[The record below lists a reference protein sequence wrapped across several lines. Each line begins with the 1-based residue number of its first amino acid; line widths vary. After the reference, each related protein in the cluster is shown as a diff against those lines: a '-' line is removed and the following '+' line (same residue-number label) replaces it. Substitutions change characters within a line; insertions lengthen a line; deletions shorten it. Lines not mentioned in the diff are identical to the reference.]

1 MEINKED
8 FTNIMLAL
16 QELDKRVQKLE
27 SDFTSTGVV
36 TSGVP
41 RFVQEFLEKKKEEHK

>member
-1 MEINKED
+1 
-8 FTNIMLAL
+8 MLAL

-27 SDFTSTGVV
+27 SNSTSTGVV

-41 RFVQEFLEKKKEEHK
+41 RFVQEFLEKKKKEERK